1 MENTPLTTEILR
13 VDVPEQFIA
22 LFGLREENIP
32 LFKEELGIEIFAHG
46 GEISLTGE
54 AAKVALARLTF
65 EKLLEI
71 IRRGDPVDRTRIRY
85 AIELAG
91 EGKADRI
98 GEIMRDVISLVL
110 KQENMNQTKAAKRLG
125 ISRSSIWRKLQ
136 E

>member
-54 AAKVALARLTF
+54 AANVALARLTF
-65 EKLLEI
+65 ENE
-71 IRRGDPVDRTRIRY
+71 
-85 AIELAG
+85 
-91 EGKADRI
+91 
-98 GEIMRDVISLVL
+98 
-110 KQENMNQTKAAKRLG
+110 
-125 ISRSSIWRKLQ
+125 
-136 E
+136 